1 MQKYSL
7 YNLAKLLGLP
17 TKGVD
22 VELTG
27 VGALLSAKKSEI
39 SFFVKKNL
47 QMQLKDSQAGAFL
60 VSQEFAE
67 EVSSA
72 IISENVQYDWSRLL
86 GYFTPS
92 VGLFS
97 GKSTDSYIDETA
109 IIGEDCTIY
118 PQVFI
123 AKGSSIGK
131 GSTLYPGV
139 FIGENVSIGEN
150 ALLYPNVSVLHGTYI
165 GKNCILHA
173 GVVVGTDGYSYI
185 WHNNQHVKIPQ
196 IGTVYI
202 EDDVEIG
209 ANTTID
215 RAALERTFIGKG
227 TKIDN
232 LVQIGHNCQIGE
244 HCLIVSQVGIAGST
258 SLGKG
263 VVLGGQV
270 GLRDHIHIGD
280 GVQIAAKSGIASN
293 IEAGSVI
300 AGIPGVPA
308 QNFLK
313 NSIAL
318 QKLPSSLKKIRALE
332 KKLEELETKINGK
345 DKQND

>member
-7 YNLAKLLGLP
+7 YKLAELLDLP
-17 TKGVD
+17 VKGAD
-22 VELTG
+22 IELTG
-27 VGALLSAKKSEI
+27 VGALLSARKSEI
-39 SFFVKKNL
+39 SFFVKKNP

-60 VSQEFAE
+60 TSQEFAE

-86 GYFTPS
+86 GYFAPS
-92 VGLFS
+92 VGSFS
-97 GKSTDSYIDETA
+97 GMSKESYIDESA

-123 AKGSSIGK
+123 SKGSSIGK

-139 FIGENVSIGEN
+139 FIGENVTIGEN
-150 ALLYPNVSVLHGTYI
+150 ALLYPNVSVLYGTYI
-165 GKNCILHA
+165 GNNCILHA
-173 GVVVGTDGYSYI
+173 GVVIGTDGYSYT
-185 WHNNQHVKIPQ
+185 WHNNQHVKTPQ

-232 LVQIGHNCQIGE
+232 LVQIGHNCQVGE

-280 GVQIAAKSGIASN
+280 GVQIAAKSGIAGD
-293 IEAGSVI
+293 IEAGSII

-308 QNFLK
+308 QSFLK

-318 QKLPSSLKKIRALE
+318 QKLPSTLKKIRALE
-332 KKLEELETKINGK
+332 KKLEELETKINEK
-345 DKQND
+345 DK